1 MEPIDSP
8 AARSRARDQKSG
20 RVSAGPSTTK
30 QATAADELVGVRVRM
45 RRQAVSMTQSELG
58 RRIGV
63 SFQQIQKYEQGRNRI
78 GASRLTAIAQV
89 LGVPVSFFFE
99 ELPSDGSAADSADP
113 VMAALKERGAVDL
126 LRAFAAIPD
135 ANVRLKVIDLAQSV
149 AKALAG
155 SASREEGGSAPARL
169 RKEPRLRGAGL
180 RAGRRQRRN

>member
-1 MEPIDSP
+1 MEPTESQT
-8 AARSRARDQKSG
+8 ARPRARDQKSG
-20 RVSAGPSTTK
+20 KVSAGPSTTK

-45 RRQAVSMTQSELG
+45 RRQTVGMTQSELG

-78 GASRLTAIAQV
+78 GASRLTSIAQV
-89 LGVPVSFFFE
+89 LAVPVSFFFE
-99 ELPSDGSAADSADP
+99 ELPSDGSVADSADP

-135 ANVRLKVIDLAQSV
+135 TNVRLKVIDLAQSV
-149 AKALAG
+149 AKAMTPEPGAAG
-155 SASREEGGSAPARL
+155 EAAAPRT

-180 RAGRRQRRN
+180 RPGRRQRRS